1 MGEGISNTSGPGS
14 ERPALAYQAEAA
26 CIRLHDSASL
36 LENMVGQGF
45 HTVSCSHVEAY
56 RFLSQVMRQ
65 DALFLM
71 STIKRLTPSQ

>member
-1 MGEGISNTSGPGS
+1 
-14 ERPALAYQAEAA
+14 
-26 CIRLHDSASL
+26 
-36 LENMVGQGF
+36 
-45 HTVSCSHVEAY
+45 VEAY